1 MRKEIRISGFGGQG
15 VVLAGY
21 ILGRAFSLYANLE
34 AVMTQSYGPEAR
46 GGASS
51 TNIVISDREIAY
63 PFVEHPDILV
73 ALSQEA
79 YTKFRPTAKDEA
91 VILIDEDLVEPLSDD
106 STYMI
111 PATRLAE
118 NLGRRIVANMIMV
131 GFFTSVTGLI
141 EREMMEESLKAT
153 VKPNTIPLNLKAF
166 GIGFEYAQAH
176 CELLT
181 ASPKKST
188 VSSS

>member
-21 ILGRAFSLYANLE
+21 ILGKAFSLYANLE

-51 TNIVISDREIAY
+51 ANIVVSDREIAY
-63 PFVEHPDILV
+63 PFVEYPDILV

-79 YTKFRPTAKDEA
+79 YSKFRPTAKDEA
-91 VILIDEDLVEPLSDD
+91 IILIDEDLVEPLSDD
-106 STYMI
+106 SPYII

-118 NLGRRIVANMIMV
+118 KLGRRIVANMIMV
-131 GFFTSVTGLI
+131 GFFTSVTELI
-141 EREMMEESLKAT
+141 ERETMEESLKTT
-153 VKPNTIPLNLKAF
+153 VKPKTIPLNLEAF
-166 GIGFEYAQAH
+166 GIGFEYAHAH
-176 CELLT
+176 YELLT
-181 ASPKKST
+181 ASPKNRT

>member
-63 PFVEHPDILV
+63 PFVENPDILV

-153 VKPNTIPLNLKAF
+153 VKPNTIPLNLEAF

-176 CELLT
+176 YELLT
-181 ASPKKST
+181 ASPKNST
-188 VSSS
+188 VSSG